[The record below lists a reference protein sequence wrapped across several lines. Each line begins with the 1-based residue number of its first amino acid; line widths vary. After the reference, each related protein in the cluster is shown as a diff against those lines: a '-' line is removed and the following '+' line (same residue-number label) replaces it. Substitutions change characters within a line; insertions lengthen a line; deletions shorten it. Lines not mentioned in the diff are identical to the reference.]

1 MKILVLH
8 SELGVLWGG
17 GETFTTSLFT
27 AFAKR
32 GHRVTAAFV
41 ADPSGR
47 YPRELPDCFERLP
60 VPGRWS
66 RKPGQEALSAIGRR
80 LPMAAAPA
88 WERFQEGIC
97 WRSIAWHNRRFQRR
111 IESTMAGR
119 WGEYDAVYV
128 NGNVGLAHA
137 AAAHR
142 PTLLMLPGPVSDI
155 VIPLLRGIQ
164 AVCAHD
170 DGFSCLRSLLG
181 DRALELP
188 LGLDLDVFHP
198 APTPVRTRLG
208 WTDRE
213 VVFGFVGRLALIKG
227 VDLLAGAFADLSR
240 DVPQARLL
248 IVGSG
253 EEERRIRAVLS
264 REIENG
270 VVHLQNRMSQEE
282 LPPWYRAMDVLVMPS
297 RYETMS
303 NAVLEAMACGVPFVA
318 SAVGGSRDLAH
329 TGAGWIVPPE
339 SQSALTTKLRSLAD
353 CASTLKGSGQ
363 RGRHFVHEKYSWT
376 SSALRLEHIV
386 RTRLGVNA

>member
-47 YPRELPDCFERLP
+47 YPRKLPDCFERLP
-60 VPGRWS
+60 VPGRWA
-66 RKPGQEALSAIGRR
+66 RKPGQVALSAIGRR
-80 LPMAAAPA
+80 LPVAASPA

-97 WRSIAWHNRRFQRR
+97 WRTIAWHNRRFQRR
-111 IESTMAGR
+111 IESTMACR

-137 AAAHR
+137 AATHR
-142 PTLLMLPGPVSDI
+142 PTLLMLPGPVGDN
-155 VIPLLRGIQ
+155 VVPMLRTIH

-170 DGFSCLRSLLG
+170 DGFACIRSLLG

-188 LGLDLDVFHP
+188 LGLDSDVFRP
-198 APTPVRTRLG
+198 APTPVRSELG
-208 WTDRE
+208 WTDRH

-227 VDLLAGAFADLSR
+227 IDLLAGAFAELSSV
-240 DVPQARLL
+240 VPEARLL

-253 EEERRIRAVLS
+253 EEERRIRAILS
-264 REIENG
+264 RQIDDRI
-270 VVHLQNRMSQEE
+270 VHLEPRMGQEQ

-318 SAVGGSRDLAH
+318 SAVGGSRDLAE
-329 TGAGWIVPPE
+329 TGAGWIIPPE
-339 SQSALTTKLRSLAD
+339 SQTALTEKLRSLA
-353 CASTLKGSGQ
+353 ARATTLRTYGR
-363 RGRHFVHEKYSWT
+363 RGHDFAHARYSWLA
-376 SSALRLEHIV
+376 SAERLEHIV
-386 RTRLGVNA
+386 RTRLGVAA